1 MTFSNQQSRASEQA
15 TDRPKAPFE
24 LTEYLATHA
33 DIAAPVATVW
43 PMFLDMNRW
52 YTDYHW
58 DSLSG
63 PDYGSV
69 GLQEGQVLKTTPRY
83 GVGLADPTLFFYQK
97 QVKLV
102 KESQIVVMLT
112 AHDPKALSADY
123 GTEVLDL
130 VAFYHWDF
138 KGDGERTRID
148 IRSYSHIQLIAP
160 PDPDTVLAL
169 ERGFFGSWGKCLGQ
183 LAELAESRG
192 ADRFRVTPQ

>member
-1 MTFSNQQSRASEQA
+1 MTFPNQQSRASEQA
-15 TDRPKAPFE
+15 TDRRKAPFE
-24 LTEYLATHA
+24 LTEYLSTHA

-69 GLQEGQVLKTTPRY
+69 GLQEGQVLKATPLY
-83 GVGLADPTLFFYQK
+83 GAGLADPTLFFYQK
-97 QVKLV
+97 QLKLV
-102 KESQIVVMLT
+102 KESEIVVMLT
-112 AHDPKALSADY
+112 AHDPKAVSADY
-123 GTEVLDL
+123 GTEVLDV

-148 IRSYSHIQLIAP
+148 VRSYSHIQLIAP
-160 PDPDTVLAL
+160 PDPDAVLAL
-169 ERGFFGSWGKCLGQ
+169 ERLFFLSWGKCLGQ
-183 LAELAESRG
+183 LAELAEPLFS
-192 ADRFRVTPQ
+192 ANEV